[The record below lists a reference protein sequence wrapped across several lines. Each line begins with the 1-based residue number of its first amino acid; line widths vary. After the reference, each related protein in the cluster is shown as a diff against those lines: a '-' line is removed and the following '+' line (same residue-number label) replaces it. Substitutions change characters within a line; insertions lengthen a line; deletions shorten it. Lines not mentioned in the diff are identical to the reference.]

1 MGEIKKN
8 ETEIVS
14 LDPETAAFLDEL
26 ARGEDRDRSYLIRQA
41 IANYVEL
48 RRWQI
53 EELRQAIKEADA
65 GLFASAAEVERRFG
79 KWTQ

>member
-1 MGEIKKN
+1 MENVTTTIRLDS
-8 ETEIVS
+8 ETIS
-14 LDPETAAFLDEL
+14 FLDEL

-53 EELRQAIKEADA
+53 EEIRQAIKEADA
-65 GLFASAAEVERRFG
+65 GLFLSDEEVEKQFD
-79 KWTQ
+79 KWTT

>member
-1 MGEIKKN
+1 MEN
-8 ETEIVS
+8 VTTTVRLDSDAVS
-14 LDPETAAFLDEL
+14 FLDEL

-53 EELRQAIKEADA
+53 EEIRQAIKEADA
-65 GLFASAAEVERRFG
+65 GLFASDEEVEEQFDN
-79 KWTQ
+79 WTT